1 VTGHGAFKAPPPT
14 GGSRFSR
21 PDWLD
26 MKALIAIV
34 IGLVSFTGALLT
46 WRASTLSSN
55 ATGADRQSVLET
67 VVQQQ
72 NSVSVET
79 QLRFEEAAFA
89 RFKADMVNAQKM
101 RAEATQLRN
110 GGLKGQ
116 ADQLEDD
123 ATRLENLALVAARDT
138 GNAYSYD
145 ENGVPTFDE
154 AGRRLALSRKDEAA
168 SQANPEQQVKFAD
181 QTRKRSQRL
190 VGFLPILVLAIVLL
204 TIAQLL
210 RRDSLRPFLA
220 GAGTLI
226 WLVAIVIAFVG
237 DKG

>member
-1 VTGHGAFKAPPPT
+1 MSVTPPEGQGAGPAANGGIPGPPTSQGGMPGSVPPAGNPPPPPQPPPPPPQPPLPPQPPQSPAAMVTGHGAFKAPPPT
-14 GGSRFSR
+14 GRSRLAR

-26 MKALIAIV
+26 MKALIAII

-72 NSVSVET
+72 NSVAVET

-123 ATRLENLALVAARDT
+123 ATRLENLALGAARDT
-138 GNAYSYD
+138 GNAYSY
-145 ENGVPTFDE
+145 
-154 AGRRLALSRKDEAA
+154 AH
-168 SQANPEQQVKFAD
+168 
-181 QTRKRSQRL
+181 
-190 VGFLPILVLAIVLL
+190 
-204 TIAQLL
+204 
-210 RRDSLRPFLA
+210 
-220 GAGTLI
+220 
-226 WLVAIVIAFVG
+226 
-237 DKG
+237 